1 MLKSFIN
8 GTMNI
13 SDPPP
18 FFNDTMEE
26 MQELQFSLKWVVTL
40 SCLYATTTVF
50 SVFGNVMVILVFFK
64 GRQSKTDL
72 RPYLVNLAVA
82 DLIMAVFCMPFTFG
96 DVVFRSWIFS
106 DPMCPIVIFMQTL
119 SVSASVFINVAIGID
134 RLLVVLY
141 PLKCKRSKSRT
152 KLVLIFIWLMSLILA
167 CMVAPVGKVDND
179 EGRYQCQEVW
189 PSQRHNQIF
198 TIVIFILTYALPLLI
213 LTISYSIVGIILWKR
228 TSPGN
233 SHHVR
238 DLMQLR
244 AKVKVVKML
253 IVVVAMFGICWMP
266 LHILNVILNFRTKSS
281 SREGDTM
288 AAIYISAHW
297 LAMANSFANPII
309 YSFTNSIFRNDLVA
323 LLYSCFPCC
332 CCCLRSYLP
341 YRNPRFGHV
350 TTRYA
355 CVSKSSPY
363 NSNRSWAV
371 SFRSYQNSSLSSRRT
386 RLSSSLRQT
395 RLSINSSKSTPSL
408 RSSRTLSKRNNNFM

>member
-1 MLKSFIN
+1 MYKSLMN
-8 GTMNI
+8 ETMNCSEFPSFLNC
-13 SDPPP
+13 SDR
-18 FFNDTMEE
+18 E
-26 MQELQFSLKWVVTL
+26 MQELQFSLTWVVTL
-40 SCLYATTTVF
+40 SCLYAITTVF

-96 DVVFRSWIFS
+96 DVVFKSWIFS
-106 DPMCPIVIFMQTL
+106 EPMCPIVICMQTL

-152 KLVLIFIWLMSLILA
+152 KLVLLLIWLMSLILA
-167 CMVAPVGKVDND
+167 CMVAPVGKVQLDQ
-179 EGRYQCQEVW
+179 GSYQCQEVW
-189 PSQRHNQIF
+189 PSHKHNLTF
-198 TIVIFILTYALPLLI
+198 TILIFLLTYALPLLV
-213 LTISYSIVGIILWKR
+213 LMISYSIVGIFLWKR

-233 SHHVR
+233 RDHVR

-266 LHILNVILNFRTKSS
+266 LHILNVILNFRPELS
-281 SREGDTM
+281 SRADDTI

-341 YRNPRFGHV
+341 YRNQRFGQMAS
-350 TTRYA
+350 RYA
-355 CVSKSSPY
+355 CVSKSSPF
-363 NSNRSWAV
+363 NSHHSWAV
-371 SFRSYQNSSLSSRRT
+371 SFRSNQTGSLSSRRS
-386 RLSSSLRQT
+386 RLSSTYRQT
-395 RLSINSSKSTPSL
+395 CVSIKSN
-408 RSSRTLSKRNNNFM
+408 RSSLSVKHARTLPNTTKQ